1 MTDES
6 KQPTEGSLPPETESP
21 RRPRRGGRGDDTPKE
36 APSTTDGAEAKE
48 IPQIPEPAPVSKDT
62 KPARRMRFRLVRR

>member
-6 KQPTEGSLPPETESP
+6 KQPTEGGVTPETELP
-21 RRPRRGGRGDDTPKE
+21 RRARKGGRGEDAAKDASPT
-36 APSTTDGAEAKE
+36 ADAEAKE
-48 IPQIPEPAPVSKDT
+48 TSQRPEAAPVSKDS